1 MKDLKSGRFAFH
13 PINEEEKSHTNTMDP
28 DHDFDEE
35 ENEDLCK
42 DLIEMEQ
49 ANDPSGGA
57 SGF

>member
-1 MKDLKSGRFAFH
+1 MKDLKQGRFAFN
-13 PINEEEKSHTNTMDP
+13 PINEEEKSQTNTLDP

-42 DLIEMEQ
+42 DLVEMEL